1 MSCCTVDKPGKKSS
15 DRLHGATLE
24 VHTQRESLLNQGLA
38 GCGNLHRATLPHFHC
53 QILVIAILALFPV
66 SSYRTS
72 FPNWVVS

>member
-1 MSCCTVDKPGKKSS
+1 MCCLPWTNQAKSLLTAW
-15 DRLHGATLE
+15 RGATLE

-66 SSYRTS
+66 SSYRAS